1 MRSKTEKLNRDYYFK
16 LKFMRK
22 LFFLLGVFTLT
33 TPLGYAQVG
42 IGTDTPDPSAVLEIY
57 STNKGIT
64 LPNTDLFSV
73 TDKSNI
79 TDPVNGLLIFN
90 INNEPAK
97 ELYTGLYYWNEPA
110 KKWTSILSEEAFSNI
125 MDTYAVEE
133 SYVVANETNAQSL
146 NSNYSPLTFSS
157 AGVVLDRENSF
168 KNSTFTVPKNSFY
181 NIQCGMEIGL
191 NDNNNKD
198 NNTSVKIVISNP
210 SGSKKE
216 EVESSVSRN
225 FISGHLS
232 PSVVFTGELKKDD
245 KVQCHGKYNIA
256 QSTQLKYFYVTKF

>member
-42 IGTDTPDPSAVLEIY
+42 IGTDTPDPSAALEIY

-73 TDKSNI
+73 TDKGNI

-90 INNEPAK
+90 INNEPDK
-97 ELYTGLYYWNEPA
+97 GLYTGLYYWNE
-110 KKWTSILSEEAFSNI
+110 KDQKWTSILSEEAFSSI

-133 SYVVANETNAQSL
+133 GYLVANEIIEQSL
-146 NSNYSPLTFSS
+146 TANIYSQLTFSP

-181 NIQCGMEIGL
+181 NIQCGMEIGKNGG
-191 NDNNNKD
+191 NDAY
-198 NNTSVKIVISNP
+198 VKIVI

-216 EVESSVSRN
+216 EVESSISRN
-225 FISGHLS
+225 FIKDHLS
-232 PSVVFTGELKKDD
+232 PSVVFTGELKKGDT
-245 KVQCHGKYNIA
+245 VQCHGKFSASQN
-256 QSTQLKYFYVTKF
+256 TQLKYFYVTKF